1 MMARDGCCVGEPGA
15 TVGRRD
21 GATEGA
27 TLGLYVGFVGLKHA
41 CVCCVWY
48 GGCGAVAG
56 RGTEGST

>member
-1 MMARDGCCVGEPGA
+1 MGEPGT

-41 CVCCVWY
+41 RVCVCVCCVRH

-56 RGTEGST
+56 RETEGRK